1 MANFNLPSSIL
12 AQYKQIG
19 FFSQPL
25 RKDILRGCISIFAG
39 LLIWEILARLL
50 LENELLIP
58 PPSSVLRS
66 FWHLAVSGQ
75 LNKHFVAT
83 LLEFTYGFVTATIVG
98 IVVGYLMGM
107 HRWFDEVMDPW
118 IATLYSIPIITV
130 VPLIIIW
137 FGIGMVS
144 KVIVVFKIT
153 AVAIILNTAAGIKN
167 LDPIWLELAKS
178 LRLSRWETTYK
189 IRFPGALPYII
200 TGMRLG
206 VGRALLGVIVA
217 ELMAANAGLGY
228 LLRDAS
234 ETWDSPKLFVT
245 VTLLAVIG
253 LVSFNLIKRLEQKI
267 APWRQ
272 GAEWTLE

>member
-1 MANFNLPSSIL
+1 VTTVLPNQ
-12 AQYKQIG
+12 AVV
-19 FFSQPL
+19 
-25 RKDILRGCISIFAG
+25 RGCISIFTG
-39 LLIWEILARLL
+39 LVLWEILTRLL

-58 PPSSVLRS
+58 PPSSVARS
-66 FWHLAVSGQ
+66 FWNLLLSGE
-75 LNKHFVAT
+75 LKKHFVAT
-83 LLEFTYGFVTATIVG
+83 LLEFAYGFSTACVVG
-98 IVVGYLMGM
+98 ILLGYLMGKYK
-107 HRWFDEVMDPW
+107 RFDEIMDPW

-153 AVAIILNTAAGIKN
+153 AVAIILNTAAGIKA
-167 LDPIWLELAKS
+167 LDPVWLELAKS
-178 LRLSRWETTYK
+178 LRLSPLETTYK
-189 IRFPGALPYII
+189 IRLPGALPYII

-228 LLRDAS
+228 MLRDSS

-245 VTLLAVIG
+245 VILLAAMG
-253 LVSFNLIKRLEQKI
+253 LVSFNLIKKFERRM

-272 GAEWTLE
+272 SAEWSSE

>member
-1 MANFNLPSSIL
+1 MPSRS
-12 AQYKQIG
+12 
-19 FFSQPL
+19 FV
-25 RKDILRGCISIFAG
+25 RGCISILAG
-39 LLIWEILARLL
+39 LVIWEILTRLL

-58 PPSSVLRS
+58 PPTSVLRS
-66 FWHLAVSGQ
+66 FWTLSVSGQ
-75 LNKHFVAT
+75 LNKHFAAT
-83 LLEFTYGFVTATIVG
+83 WLEFTYGFTTAC
-98 IVVGYLMGM
+98 VVGVVLGYWMGM
-107 HRWFDEVMDPW
+107 HKWFDEIMDPW

-137 FGIGMVS
+137 FGIGMIS

-167 LDPIWLELAKS
+167 LDPVWLELAKS

-189 IRFPGALPYII
+189 IRLPGALPYII

-228 LLRDAS
+228 LLRDSS

-245 VTLLAVIG
+245 VILLAVIG
-253 LVSFNLIKRLEQKI
+253 LVSFNLIKRLEQRM

-272 GAEWTLE
+272 SAEWSAE

>member
-1 MANFNLPSSIL
+1 MP
-12 AQYKQIG
+12 
-19 FFSQPL
+19 
-25 RKDILRGCISIFAG
+25 RKELLRGCISILVG
-39 LLIWEILARLL
+39 LVIWEILTRLL

-58 PPSSVLRS
+58 PPTSVIRS
-66 FWHLAVSGQ
+66 FWNLTFSGQ
-75 LNKHFVAT
+75 LNKHFAAT
-83 LLEFTYGFVTATIVG
+83 LIEFSYGFTTACIVG
-98 IVVGYLMGM
+98 IVIGYFMGM
-107 HRWFDEVMDPW
+107 HKWFDEIMDPW

-137 FGIGMVS
+137 FGIGMIS

-167 LDPIWLELAKS
+167 LDPVWIELAKS
-178 LRLSRWETTYK
+178 LRLSTWETTYK

-206 VGRALLGVIVA
+206 VGRALLGVVVA

-228 LLRDAS
+228 MLRDSS

-245 VTLLAVIG
+245 VILLAAIG
-253 LVSFNLIKRLEQKI
+253 LVSFNLIKRLEQKM

-272 GAEWTLE
+272 SAEWSTE

>member
-1 MANFNLPSSIL
+1 M
-12 AQYKQIG
+12 
-19 FFSQPL
+19 
-25 RKDILRGCISIFAG
+25 
-39 LLIWEILARLL
+39 LARLL

-58 PPSSVLRS
+58 PPSSVLGS
-66 FWHLAVSGQ
+66 FWRLAVSGQ
-75 LNKHFVAT
+75 LNKHFAAT
-83 LLEFTYGFVTATIVG
+83 LIEFTYGFATATIVG
-98 IVVGYLMGM
+98 IIVGYLMGM
-107 HRWFDEVMDPW
+107 HRWFDEIMDPW

-137 FGIGMVS
+137 FGIGIVS

-245 VTLLAVIG
+245 VTLLAIIG

-272 GAEWTLE
+272 SAEWTAE